1 MKDIEYVIIKI
12 EGNQLFLNDNNSV
25 LAKNAIKIDDFIL
38 PEEWCIKVTNENK
51 NKLLTFINSKVK
63 TRREFLEVNHTIYI
77 GKMLTQKGSV
87 LIENN
92 YFCHIN
98 SFGIKE
104 ITFEQF
110 KKYVLNETV

>member
-38 PEEWCIKVTNENK
+38 PEKWCIKRTPENWNIIVDYL
-51 NKLLTFINSKVK
+51 NKTYNRTYTYHNPSFPWVSNHNTMNDSKQVK
-63 TRREFLEVNHTIYI
+63 HSNLP
-77 GKMLTQKGSV
+77 
-87 LIENN
+87 
-92 YFCHIN
+92 
-98 SFGIKE
+98 E

-110 KKYVLNETV
+110 KKYVLNEKV